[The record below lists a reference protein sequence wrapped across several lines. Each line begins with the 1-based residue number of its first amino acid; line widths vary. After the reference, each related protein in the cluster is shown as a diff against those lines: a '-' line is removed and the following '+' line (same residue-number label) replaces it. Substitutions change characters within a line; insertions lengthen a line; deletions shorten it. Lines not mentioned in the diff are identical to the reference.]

1 MDWKTKKPVSE
12 PSWCGLGWASRE
24 KSGSFAWTTT
34 DGDVDRE
41 DDDELAGEDS
51 SGQEQRQERT
61 ARHDLAGVVRDD
73 DYDDGD
79 GNWRLGAFWV
89 GNL

>member
-1 MDWKTKKPVSE
+1 MVLDGPRGKS
-12 PSWCGLGWASRE
+12 LDLSR
-24 KSGSFAWTTT
+24 GRPRMVTTE
-34 DGDVDRE
+34 DR
-41 DDDELAGEDS
+41 DNDELAGEDS

-61 ARHDLAGVVRDD
+61 ARHDPAGVVRDD